1 MKNNRFML
9 ACALLLALSA
19 CSTMKRELGVG
30 RNSPDE
36 FMVVKRAP
44 LSLPPDYSLRPPS
57 DSNVSPASD
66 ASNQAKAALMGDD
79 SGEEVAAGDSEGAL
93 LQEMGAQKANPDI
106 RSVINQENGYIA
118 VKNER
123 LVDKLIFWK
132 DEQEKAAEDQDLD
145 SSIVNPGLEAE
156 RLKKNEEEGRPVNEG
171 KVPTIEKKKGTIA
184 RLF

>member
-9 ACALLLALSA
+9 ACVALLALSA
-19 CSTMKRELGVG
+19 CNTMKKELGVG

-57 DSNVSPASD
+57 DSDVAPASD
-66 ASNQAKAALMGDD
+66 ASNQAKALLMG
-79 SGEEVAAGDSEGAL
+79 EGAEETAASGGSENAL
-93 LQEMGAQKANPDI
+93 LDQMGAEKANPEI
-106 RSVINQENGYIA
+106 RSIINEENGYIA
-118 VKNER
+118 VKNEK

-132 DEQEKAAEDQDLD
+132 DEQDQGISDDDLD
-145 SSIVNPGLEAE
+145 SSVVNPGQEAE

-171 KVPTIEKKKGTIA
+171 KVPTIEKKKGTIDK
-184 RLF
+184 LF

>member
-1 MKNNRFML
+1 MKYNRFML
-9 ACALLLALSA
+9 ACGVLLALSA

-57 DSNVSPASD
+57 DSDVSPASD
-66 ASNQAKAALMGDD
+66 ASNQAKAALMGE
-79 SGEEVAAGDSEGAL
+79 GAEETVAAGNSESAL
-93 LQEMGAQKANPDI
+93 LQQMGAQNANPEI

-132 DEQEKAAEDQDLD
+132 DEQEKGVADDDLD
-145 SSIVNPGLEAE
+145 SSVVNPGAEAE

-171 KVPTIEKKKGTIA
+171 KVPTIEKKKGTID